1 MKMLIL
7 NVERISQKNGTT
19 GNKLFPQGDGGQAI
33 FLVFSSSRASAS
45 AFSSRFKSRRAALV
59 PGTPYLIPKKLSMVS
74 PELRVPLQSGE

>member
-19 GNKLFPQGDGGQAI
+19 GNKLFPQGDGGQA
-33 FLVFSSSRASAS
+33 
-45 AFSSRFKSRRAALV
+45 
-59 PGTPYLIPKKLSMVS
+59 GDTIPNSEKLSMVS